1 MKLKRLMRFK
11 LKMNFL
17 LMLKVLLF
25 FALIFF
31 FTSCMTV
38 DRRGRMVFDS
48 KKGVQDHNIIEDK
61 ILPYIAEVLD
71 YNNPYG
77 VGGDPEKI
85 EKCRRTPTKN
95 NMNYDKYT
103 DCQDYALLFYA
114 LCKHY
119 GIECKLVGNNTLRHA
134 YNQVYRGK
142 KAIDIEPQS
151 SEGERFYINSF
162 SGHDIERSGLFFKV
176 VATHPDNILMD
187 IEEWN
192 KNPHASPANME
203 LFNYVVEHGHLPDQP
218 MPKEYPVE
226 NLFFENY
233 VGMFRTSCGYN
244 FSFVPSVRKGLGG
257 MDRTADQMIFDF
269 NYLDIGKGKIARFS
283 YALGADLS
291 FGARIRE
298 ADKTPSNIFT
308 PFMLPSFHPGK
319 SGSSYPAFSSRLS
332 GYALVGVTFNR
343 EKKEADILSNLYF
356 TALVG
361 MGVSISTFGKEA
373 FSSFYIAYSLDLQ
386 YFFSRNYGI
395 NLTFSQ
401 TYDVAFFD
409 RYGSN
414 FMIKI
419 GPTIRLHGQPEFIHY
434 SRREAKELERRT
446 RKAIK
451 EMRSI

>member
-1 MKLKRLMRFK
+1 MKLKKFVRFK

-17 LMLKVLLF
+17 LAFKVLPF

-31 FTSCMTV
+31 FSSCMTV

-48 KKGVQDHNIIEDK
+48 RKGVQDHNIIEDK
-61 ILPYIAEVLD
+61 ILPYIAEVLE
-71 YNNPYG
+71 YNQYTVRGLPQEE
-77 VGGDPEKI
+77 VARLKKI
-85 EKCRRTPTKN
+85 PTKN
-95 NMNYDKYT
+95 DMNDNGFVN
-103 DCQDYALLFYA
+103 CQDYALLFYA

-119 GIECKLVGNNTLRHA
+119 GIECKLVGNKKLRHA

-151 SEGERFYINSF
+151 SEPSKFYEDLHLYIREF
-162 SGHDIERSGLFFKV
+162 SGHDIERSGLYFKV
-176 VATHPDNILMD
+176 VATHPDNELMD

-192 KNPHASPANME
+192 KHPRTSPANME

-226 NLFFENY
+226 NLFFQNY

-257 MDRTADQMIFDF
+257 TDRTADQMIFDF

-291 FGARIRE
+291 FGAGR
-298 ADKTPSNIFT
+298 
-308 PFMLPSFHPGK
+308 
-319 SGSSYPAFSSRLS
+319 SGTSYPAFSSRLS

-361 MGVSISTFGKEA
+361 LGVSISTYGKEA
-373 FSSFYIAYSLDLQ
+373 FSPFYAAYSLDLQ

-395 NLTFSQ
+395 NLTVSQ
-401 TYDVAFFD
+401 TYDAAFFD

-419 GPTIRLHGQPEFIHY
+419 GPTIRLHGQPLFIDY
-434 SRREAKELERRT
+434 SKHEVKELQERV
-446 RKAIK
+446 RKFID
-451 EMRSI
+451 ESRSRSEF